1 MSDAGSF
8 IVQPKDDLV
17 KKELRDAIRHKR
29 LAKGLDELPE
39 IEAKKPKTDEVIN
52 MFHKSFHTQCNM
64 VSYLSL
70 VA

>member
-1 MSDAGSF
+1 MSEAGSF

-39 IEAKKPKTDEVIN
+39 IEAKKPKTDEVTN
-52 MFHKSFHTQCNM
+52 
-64 VSYLSL
+64 VS
-70 VA
+70 

>member
-39 IEAKKPKTDEVIN
+39 IEAKKPKTDEVRN
-52 MFHKSFHTQCNM
+52 MSHNSFHTQYNM
-64 VSYLSL
+64 LSSL
-70 VA
+70 A